1 MAKSVTLDAML
12 ADSLGEPEFRAACER
27 NAVADAVSV
36 WLVGYRAAHGLS
48 QRALA
53 ARVGMKQAA
62 IARLE
67 AGDVEPKLSTLL
79 RLAGAL
85 GTPVDLQLDLD
96 GPSTP
101 AVTVYTR
108 AAA

>member
-1 MAKSVTLDAML
+1 MSVTLDAML
-12 ADSLGEPEFRAACER
+12 ADSLAERESLGACER

-36 WLVGYRAAHGLS
+36 WLVGYRAAHGIS
-48 QRALA
+48 PRALA
-53 ARVGMKQAA
+53 ARVGIEQAA

-67 AGDVEPKLSTLL
+67 AGDVEPRLSTLL

-85 GTPVDLQLDLD
+85 GTAVDLQLDLA
-96 GPSTP
+96 GATT
-101 AVTVYTR
+101 AVTVCTR